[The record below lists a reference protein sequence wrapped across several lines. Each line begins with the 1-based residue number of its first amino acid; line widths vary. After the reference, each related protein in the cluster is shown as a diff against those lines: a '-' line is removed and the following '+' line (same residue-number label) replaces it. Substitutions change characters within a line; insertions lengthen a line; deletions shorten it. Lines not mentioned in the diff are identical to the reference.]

1 MAVIAT
7 LVQSSELSSTVSGSA
22 TPTVAVVNVSQT
34 KLEAMPDVDLSAKEA
49 GSVIAYNNSTST
61 WIATNAQDNQTLNG
75 GAF

>member
-7 LVQSSELSSTVSGSA
+7 LAQSSELSSTVSGSA

>member
-7 LVQSSELSSTVSGSA
+7 LAQSSELSSTVSGST
-22 TPTVAVVNVSQT
+22 TPNVAVVNVSQT